1 MNPGLRALLQ
11 LVVLV
16 VVVAVLAIAF
26 PAVQELV
33 ELAARELR
41 VFWWMILL
49 IALAV
54 WLIWGVSRKPKG

>member
-16 VVVAVLAIAF
+16 VVVAVLVIAF

-33 ELAARELR
+33 EQAARELR
-41 VFWWMILL
+41 VFWWMVLL
-49 IALAV
+49 VALAI
-54 WLIWGVSRKPKG
+54 WLIWGVTRRPKK